1 MDPANLILPTL
12 SPTLTAKTL
21 PTPVSSQFKNGGK
34 MPVQRV
40 DLEPIYTQLKA
51 ALGEGWTEYKA
62 AVNAFVLGNLN
73 QAELSWVLQPLLSAA
88 PSAIT
93 SADLS
98 RSPPFTLH
106 LHNTLIA
113 VLCANLYRDPP
124 PTDVAPWVVA
134 TDKPSTTTKNA
145 GASGANDKA
154 EERLKRE
161 IMSLHARD
169 RRRIKTLKAEGA
181 TTAHDGLKDMQT
193 YHHALAVKPPA
204 TDTSPQSAGGMGKPN
219 WDLEIRRRYA
229 QPLASETLE
238 FPTLSEILSRVEP
251 IAAEEG
257 LAGSTQSTVQACAE
271 LVEQATEVY
280 LKELL
285 GNLRGHSRSNG
296 EGCVQTASFRRQLHR
311 EEADAERGIVQ
322 RNAAGMLPVEVDVQ
336 AKSRALDMDDL
347 RLGVLQ
353 NDVYLRRDLFLEES
367 VWLNRYP
374 EELGPE
380 RPRVNGTYHLPMLNG
395 GASSKTAA
403 RAGAD
408 DAMVVDEQD
417 YWQGGTATSRSELM
431 SVLDDCLAVG

>member
-1 MDPANLILPTL
+1 MNPADLTLPTL

-21 PTPVSSQFKNGGK
+21 PTPQSSAQKNGGK
-34 MPVQRV
+34 VPVPRV
-40 DLEPIYTQLKA
+40 DLEPIYTQLKG
-51 ALGEGWTEYKA
+51 ALGDGWTDYKA

-73 QAELSWVLQPLLSAA
+73 QAELSWVLQPLLSAV
-88 PSAIT
+88 PSVIT
-93 SADLS
+93 SVDPV
-98 RSPPFTLH
+98 RSPISTLH

-113 VLCANLYRDPP
+113 ALCANLLRDPP

-134 TDKPSTTTKNA
+134 TDKPTTAAKNA

-161 IMSLHARD
+161 IMSLHPRD
-169 RRRIKTLKAEGA
+169 RRRIKTLKEGGA
-181 TTAHDGLKDMQT
+181 VVNDGLKELQD
-193 YHHALAVKPPA
+193 YHHELAVKPPEI
-204 TDTSPQSAGGMGKPN
+204 TPQSAGGMGKTN

-238 FPTLSEILSRVEP
+238 FPTQNDVQNRIEP

-285 GNLRGHSRSNG
+285 SNLRAHSRSNG
-296 EGCVQTASFRRQLHR
+296 EGCIQTAGFRRQLHR
-311 EEADAERGIVQ
+311 EEEDVERGVVQ
-322 RNAAGMLPVEVDVQ
+322 RNAAGMLPVEIEMQ
-336 AKSRALDMDDL
+336 AKSDALNMDDL

-353 NDVYLRRDLFLEES
+353 DDIFLRRDPFLEES

-374 EELGPE
+374 EDLDLELPK
-380 RPRVNGTYHLPMLNG
+380 VNGTYHLPTVNG
-395 GASSKTAA
+395 SSSKTAGRGVIEDHA
-403 RAGAD
+403 VA
-408 DAMVVDEQD
+408 VDEQD
-417 YWQGGTATSRSELM
+417 YWQGGTASSRSELM
-431 SVLDDCLAVG
+431 GVLDDCLAVG